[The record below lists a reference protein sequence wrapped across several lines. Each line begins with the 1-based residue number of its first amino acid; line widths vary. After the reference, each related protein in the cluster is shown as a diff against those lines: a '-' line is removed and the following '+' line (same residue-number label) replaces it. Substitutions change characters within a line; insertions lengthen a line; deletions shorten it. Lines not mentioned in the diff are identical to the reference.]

1 MYSLP
6 PKTVTAHHELAL
18 RCCFPDQDSEI
29 DESMIYKNLGA
40 LSKALS
46 QEAFMRMATED
57 QVGAFLRR
65 FSAGR
70 LNVNF
75 NLETWHTKAEEKKS
89 AGVVEDVPTSL
100 SAAAMPTSYRMDDLD
115 QPLPRRKG
123 YFLAVQ
129 SARESA
135 LYQELEQIRLERL
148 KPANEVT
155 RSNLDLELRE
165 RTIREELLGE
175 LKDDV
180 ARREYRRRV
189 QKFWHRSRPNSAQ
202 SGNGRQR
209 VVCHGRLWTASSNH
223 IARGGVLPAGVPR
236 PITSTVMQA
245 AVNSVVSSTSQ
256 PSRTIAD
263 RVLKEIH
270 DDNGQDG
277 KKWGKRHTIRR
288 GSSIF
293 NGLEN
298 LSQESGSG
306 SEEKEE
312 ERCLFRRADVLAAFK
327 LYRSEYWLKK
337 GGGIRSLLKSGLPIA
352 IPKDMSRAELAYRRK
367 VEVELMF
374 QEVAAERSALHTP
387 TASQELTLRGFLK
400 AVFPLAKRSDISI
413 MMQWIKKPPDESKVV
428 RQKKIAKPDLGLL
441 RDLIDLFDA
450 IDEERT
456 GFVPIEAVEK
466 FLSGEIVTQG
476 ENARLNLRRQARTS
490 QRSVINAACYP
501 TNPRAVMILN
511 KTLEDRPEWVVS
523 PEINS
528 VKSVRHSTATSVCKS
543 LEQRTGRPKS
553 LEANMFIFRFTP

>member
-1 MYSLP
+1 
-6 PKTVTAHHELAL
+6 
-18 RCCFPDQDSEI
+18 
-29 DESMIYKNLGA
+29 MIYKNLGA

-180 ARREYRRRV
+180 ARREYR
-189 QKFWHRSRPNSAQ
+189 
-202 SGNGRQR
+202 
-209 VVCHGRLWTASSNH
+209 
-223 IARGGVLPAGVPR
+223 
-236 PITSTVMQA
+236 
-245 AVNSVVSSTSQ
+245 
-256 PSRTIAD
+256 
-263 RVLKEIH
+263 
-270 DDNGQDG
+270 
-277 KKWGKRHTIRR
+277 
-288 GSSIF
+288 
-293 NGLEN
+293 
-298 LSQESGSG
+298 
-306 SEEKEE
+306 
-312 ERCLFRRADVLAAFK
+312 
-327 LYRSEYWLKK
+327 
-337 GGGIRSLLKSGLPIA
+337 
-352 IPKDMSRAELAYRRK
+352 
-367 VEVELMF
+367 
-374 QEVAAERSALHTP
+374 
-387 TASQELTLRGFLK
+387 
-400 AVFPLAKRSDISI
+400 
-413 MMQWIKKPPDESKVV
+413 
-428 RQKKIAKPDLGLL
+428 QKKIAKPDLGLL

-501 TNPRAVMILN
+501 TNPMDLLA
-511 KTLEDRPEWVVS
+511 
-523 PEINS
+523 
-528 VKSVRHSTATSVCKS
+528 TALDVELHQLAQGDPNLISETIEAASNPWHHDEFVES
-543 LEQRTGRPKS
+543 LEHESFAFAGEQVAERVRLVRLYWRHFVS
-553 LEANMFIFRFTP
+553 C